1 MDDYAFITLRFLLY
15 LDLIIIFG
23 LPFFIWYSLKGRIDS
38 FITKSNSYLIFIS
51 LNVVAILLSIIY
63 FIMLCGNMMGAEG
76 WLDIETDIMLM
87 VLNETE
93 LGISLII
100 RMAAFLSIFI
110 FLFIIERE
118 QVPQGY
124 ISG

>member
-1 MDDYAFITLRFLLY
+1 
-15 LDLIIIFG
+15 
-23 LPFFIWYSLKGRIDS
+23 
-38 FITKSNSYLIFIS
+38 
-51 LNVVAILLSIIY
+51 
-63 FIMLCGNMMGAEG
+63 MLCGNMMGAEG